1 MEGMKNVG
9 FQAFKEGQLRTLFFW
24 DFALC
29 HWVFAA

>member
-1 MEGMKNVG
+1 MEGIKNVG
-9 FQAFKEGQLRTLFFW
+9 FQAFKGQLRTLFFW